1 MYETILVPVD
11 ESELSERVVEQ
22 ALEIAER
29 FDSTVR
35 AMHVVDDR
43 GASHASKSVNELAR
57 DADERREIDER
68 RQEAGSELT
77 ERVAAQGDERGVP
90 VEQVVLVGDPAEV
103 ITDYADEE
111 DVDLIVLGAKG
122 RSAVGKFLLGDVA
135 GKVARHA
142 RTQVLLVRSDE
153 D

>member
-1 MYETILVPVD
+1 MYESILVPVD
-11 ESELSERVVEQ
+11 ESELSEQVVEQ
-22 ALEIAER
+22 ALAIAER
-29 FDSTVR
+29 FDSTVC

-43 GASHASKSVNELAR
+43 GASHFSKSVNELAQ

-68 RQEAGSELT
+68 REETGSELT
-77 ERVAAQGDERGVP
+77 ERVAEQANDRGIP

-103 ITDYADEE
+103 ITDYAEE
-111 DVDLIVLGAKG
+111 KGVDLIVLGAKG

-153 D
+153 I

>member
-11 ESELSERVVEQ
+11 ESELSKRVIEQ
-22 ALEIAER
+22 ALAIAEK
-29 FDSTVR
+29 FDSTVH

-43 GASHASKSVNELAR
+43 GSSHISKSVDELSR
-57 DADERREIDER
+57 DSVKRREIDER
-68 RQEAGSELT
+68 REKAGTELT
-77 ERVAAQGDERGVP
+77 ENVVERGRESGVT
-90 VEQVVLVGDPAEV
+90 VEQVVFTGDPAET
-103 ITDYADEE
+103 ITDYAAEE
-111 DVDLIVLGAKG
+111 GIDLIVLGAKG

-142 RTQVLLVRSDE
+142 TTQVLLVRSDE